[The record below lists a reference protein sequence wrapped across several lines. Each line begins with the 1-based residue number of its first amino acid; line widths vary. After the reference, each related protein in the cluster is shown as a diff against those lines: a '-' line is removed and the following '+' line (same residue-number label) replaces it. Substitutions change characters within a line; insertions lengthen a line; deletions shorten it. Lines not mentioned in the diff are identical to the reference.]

1 MFLLTPSM
9 ASRFARIALGHVRRE
24 FPHSGNLRM
33 NSAADLALPHQSH
46 PVFYGSY
53 DWHSCV
59 HSYWLLARL
68 MRTCPDLPEA
78 TAIAALFDQQ
88 LTAEKVAGELA
99 YFMLPGRQGF
109 ERPYGW
115 AWLLKLTHELGLLQ
129 TAAGAR
135 WKASLQPLAGELAGR
150 FVLYLPKLGRPI
162 RSGSH
167 SNTAFALTLALEY
180 ANQAA
185 DAALQQAIHERGLV
199 YFQAD
204 RDCRPWEPG
213 GEDFLSPTWQQALL
227 MQKLLPEAAFRQW
240 FSAFLPQ
247 LAAGQPECLLQPA
260 TPADR
265 SDGRLAHLD
274 GLNLSRAWCMRSL
287 AADMPVA
294 DMPVADARRA
304 LLERAAQAHLQAG
317 LAHLQDDYMGEH
329 WLATFALLALAD

>member
-1 MFLLTPSM
+1 M

-24 FPHSGNLRM
+24 FPHSGNLRL
-33 NSAADLALPHQSH
+33 NSAADLALPHQHH
-46 PVFYGSY
+46 PIFYGSY

-68 MRTCPDLPEA
+68 LRTCPDLPEA
-78 TAIAALFDQQ
+78 PAIVALFDQQ
-88 LTAEKVAGELA
+88 LTDDKVAGEMA
-99 YFMLPGRQGF
+99 YFMAPGRQGF

-115 AWLLKLTHELGLLQ
+115 AWLLKLAHELSLFS
-129 TAAGAR
+129 AATGAPWR
-135 WKASLQPLAGELAGR
+135 VRLQPLVNEIAGR
-150 FVLYLPKLGRPI
+150 LVAYLPKLGRPI

-180 ANQAA
+180 AHQAA
-185 DAALQQAIHERGLV
+185 DAALQQTIHERALG
-199 YFQAD
+199 YFQDD
-204 RDCRPWEPG
+204 RDCHPWEPG
-213 GEDFLSPTWQQALL
+213 GEDFLSPSWQQALL
-227 MQKLLPEAAFRQW
+227 MRQLLTGVVFQQW
-240 FSAFLPQ
+240 FSAFLPN
-247 LAAGQPECLLQPA
+247 LAAGQPDCLLQPA
-260 TPADR
+260 SPADR

-287 AADMPVA
+287 AAA
-294 DMPVADARRA
+294 LPVADARRQ